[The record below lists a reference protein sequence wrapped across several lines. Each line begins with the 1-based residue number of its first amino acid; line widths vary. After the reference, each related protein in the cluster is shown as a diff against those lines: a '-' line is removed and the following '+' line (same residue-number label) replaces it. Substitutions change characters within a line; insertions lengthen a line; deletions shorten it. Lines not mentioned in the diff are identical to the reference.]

1 MAFFVFF
8 SSPNEKTFWNMFA
21 VNMSYYLMPLVAG
34 YMRSNSYVQYN
45 KDQKTYVNSE
55 ISMDYI
61 FAESM
66 QLFKMGFWSFFNLLD
81 DDVDIKEI

>member
-1 MAFFVFF
+1 
-8 SSPNEKTFWNMFA
+8 MFA
-21 VNMSYYLMPLVAG
+21 VNTSYYLMPLVAG
-34 YMRSNSYVQYN
+34 YMRAESYIAYN
-45 KDQKTYVNSE
+45 KDTKTYDNSE

-81 DDVDIKEI
+81 DDVDIQTI